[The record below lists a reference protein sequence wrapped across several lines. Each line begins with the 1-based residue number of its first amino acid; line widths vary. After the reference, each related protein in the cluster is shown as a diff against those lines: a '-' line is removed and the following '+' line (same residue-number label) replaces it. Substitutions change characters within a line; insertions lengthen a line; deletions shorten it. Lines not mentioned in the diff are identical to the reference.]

1 MVQPA
6 DAKEE
11 AMNARSRHVRQA
23 VAPVESKHAGI
34 WITLAVLGMFLVLA
48 LAFSY
53 VGWTSSSDA
62 TEHQMQQM
70 STSGYV
76 AMTLGIVATLAL
88 GVGLMTLVFY
98 SNRKGH
104 DEDAN
109 ADRNR

>member
-1 MVQPA
+1 M
-6 DAKEE
+6 
-11 AMNARSRHVRQA
+11 
-23 VAPVESKHAGI
+23 APVESKHAGI

-62 TEHQMQQM
+62 TGHQMQQM

-109 ADRNR
+109 VDRSR